1 MTDLMEN
8 FVSFEQVTYRDGVYH
23 PWIKIFFNIDNVSS
37 IQQRPELPTNCSYPQ
52 WSVAELTLVSG
63 EKYYI
68 KYPCWEAKAQ

>member
-37 IQQRPELPTNCSYPQ
+37 IQQRPELPTNGLLRSLLWFP
-52 WSVAELTLVSG
+52 
-63 EKYYI
+63 EKNI
-68 KYPCWEAKAQ
+68 I